1 MSKNNN
7 NFFTFF
13 CLYIAPMIA
22 INFFT
27 TFIPVMMRNEKYS
40 LSAIGLLHFLSLPL
54 VLKFLWS
61 PAIDRTCVTVN
72 HYKRWIF
79 ISELLFAILLFAIA
93 FFHFLTSFYTVL
105 VLVFI
110 SFAVSTTQ
118 GIATDALATQ
128 VFDRKDKSK
137 LNSMHLMGNFGG
149 RLIGTGILLLI
160 FQYIGWNNILFF
172 LFLSAIIALLP
183 LYFNRGL
190 TINREQSVAKQVSLK
205 DIFRFFTQGGDI
217 WKQVGFLILYHISMI
232 GTLAMLRPYLVDL
245 KYSFG
250 QIGMMNG
257 IVGAATGLVA
267 SFIGGLIIQKIG
279 RHRSRILFAIF
290 MVVTALY
297 IFLISKSVHPSM
309 LLLYIGVIMIGISYG
324 TSAVVLYTLAMDRV
338 RKGREGTDFTI
349 QLVIAQLSGITF
361 GALSGVFAQ
370 RFGYSNLFLV
380 EFGFACL
387 ALFYILIVFRKKVE
401 EM

>member
-1 MSKNNN
+1 MNKNNN

-27 TFIPVMMRNEKYS
+27 TFIPVVMRQEKFS

-61 PAIDRTCVTVN
+61 PVIDRTCVTVN
-72 HYKRWIF
+72 HYKRWII
-79 ISELLFAILLFAIA
+79 ISELTFAILLFVIA
-93 FFHFLTSFYTVL
+93 FFRISTSFYAIL

-110 SFAVSTTQ
+110 TFAVSTTQ

-128 VFDRKDKSK
+128 VFDRKDKST

-160 FQYIGWNNILFF
+160 FKQIGWSNILFF
-172 LFLSAIIALLP
+172 ISLFAVIALIP

-190 TINREQSVAKQVSLK
+190 TINREQSVAKQVTMA

-217 WKQVGFLILYHISMI
+217 WKQIGFLLLYHVSMI

-267 SFIGGLIIQKIG
+267 SFAGGMIIRKIG
-279 RHRSRILFAIF
+279 RHRSRILFAVF
-290 MVVTALY
+290 MVITALY
-297 IFLISKSVHPSM
+297 VFLISKYTHPAM
-309 LLLYIGVIMIGISYG
+309 PLLYIAVIMIGISYG

-349 QLVIAQLSGITF
+349 QLVIAQLSGITV

-370 RFGYSNLFLV
+370 HFGYSNLFLA

-387 ALFYILIVFRKKVE
+387 ALFYILIVFRKKVV